1 MKFELNIIGMTCAN
15 CSGAIERVTKKIEG
29 VCDARVDFNSGVGR
43 FEIDNTGENPALNTD
58 EIRQNVEKKIKKLGY
73 EIAIDYDEMSRKK
86 AQFLH
91 SLKLKFALFWRWCV
105 KCGLGLNL
113 ARNLA

>member
-43 FEIDNTGENPALNTD
+43 FEIDNTVNTD
-58 EIRQNVEKKIKKLGY
+58 EIRQNVEKKIKKLVY
-73 EIAIDYDEMSRKK
+73 EIAIDYD
-86 AQFLH
+86 
-91 SLKLKFALFWRWCV
+91 
-105 KCGLGLNL
+105 
-113 ARNLA
+113 

>member
-58 EIRQNVEKKIKKLGY
+58 EIRQNVEKKIKKLGSAILRKI
-73 EIAIDYDEMSRKK
+73 IASNLQSK
-86 AQFLH
+86 Q
-91 SLKLKFALFWRWCV
+91 KLDCQQNRV
-105 KCGLGLNL
+105 Q
-113 ARNLA
+113 